1 VVGKTFSKFNVRFNG
16 GRVSVLQSIKA
27 QHADLSRAMKVGKSQ
42 PDKKKGDAWRA
53 PSEFISRPN
62 PRLQNAAN
70 ESTLNYANRY
80 IAPIKSASFF

>member
-1 VVGKTFSKFNVRFNG
+1 
-16 GRVSVLQSIKA
+16 
-27 QHADLSRAMKVGKSQ
+27 MKVGKSQ